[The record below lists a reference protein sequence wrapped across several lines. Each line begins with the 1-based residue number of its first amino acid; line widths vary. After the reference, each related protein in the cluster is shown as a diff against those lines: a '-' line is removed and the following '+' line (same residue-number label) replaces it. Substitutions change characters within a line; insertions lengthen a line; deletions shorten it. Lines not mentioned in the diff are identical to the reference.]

1 MKSAKTIRQ
10 DTYKKSLT
18 SLLDSNPEAHLVKN
32 RYKVMMYLLNKE
44 WSNLL
49 SQTDKEVMKEFL
61 KDVIYCDRKI
71 RLETEGDDEEEKEI
85 LSQEFQVEELGIGKP
100 LI

>member
-1 MKSAKTIRQ
+1 MKSAKTTRQ

-61 KDVIYCDRKI
+61 KDVIYCDRTI
-71 RLETEGDDEEEKEI
+71 RKHTENTEIETKNI
-85 LSQEFQVEELGIGKP
+85 LSQKFQIEVLP
-100 LI
+100 SL